1 LVSALLLGPL
11 ASQPASGQTVEQ
23 KAGARVAAEA
33 GADAFD
39 QGRYEEAIDLFSRA
53 EAVVHAPPHL
63 LYIARAQA
71 KLGRLVRA
79 QDTYLKIVR
88 EHLPADAPDPF
99 KEAWAAAD
107 RELDALEPRIP
118 QVTIRVEGAASGEVD
133 VTLDGRSVPKAL
145 LGIAQPVDPGAHEL
159 RAEDGHGRKVA
170 RSVMLTSGARE
181 SVTLTLPPPPN
192 SAPSPTFSP
201 TLSRRPEMPRAS
213 ASQSRGFFAQPAV
226 AYGALGVGVV
236 GLAVGTGFLVAYLG
250 TRNDADQ
257 GYDHCP
263 RPCPTE
269 ERTRID
275 ELDSKAARQGTAAT
289 LGMVVGGLGVAT
301 GATLL
306 VLQRRGRPNARQ
318 GLVLRPYLAGNGV
331 GLWGRY

>member
-1 LVSALLLGPL
+1 LASALLLGPL
-11 ASQPASGQTVEQ
+11 VSRPASGQTVEQ
-23 KAGARVAAEA
+23 KAGARAAAQA

-39 QGRYEEAIDLFSRA
+39 QGRYDEAIDLFSRA

-63 LYIARAQA
+63 LYIARAQT

-88 EHLPADAPDPF
+88 ERLAADAPAPF

-118 QVTIRVEGAASGEVD
+118 QITIRVEGAANGDVD

-145 LGIAQPVDPGAHEL
+145 LGIAQPVDPGPHEL
-159 RAEDGHGRKVA
+159 RAEAGQGRTAA
-170 RSVMLTSGARE
+170 RSVRLTTGARE
-181 SVTLTLPPPPN
+181 SVTLTLPPPPS
-192 SAPSPTFSP
+192 SAPSPTFAP
-201 TLSRRPEMPRAS
+201 TLSPRPETPRAS
-213 ASQSRGFFAQPAV
+213 APQSRGFFAQPAV

-236 GLAVGTGFLVAYLG
+236 GLGVGTGFLVAYLG
-250 TRNDADQ
+250 TRDDADR
-257 GYDHCP
+257 GYDNCP
-263 RPCPTE
+263 PSCSTE
-269 ERTRID
+269 KRNRVD
-275 ELDSKAARQGTAAT
+275 ELDSKAARQGTTAT
-289 LGMVVGGLGVAT
+289 IGMVVGGLGVAT

-306 VLQRRGRPNARQ
+306 VLQRRGRPNAQQ
-318 GLVLRPYLAGNGV
+318 GLVLGPYLAGNGV